1 MLDDHLHSDFRTQFV
16 REPANLRHFPA
27 LVLNADYRP
36 LSYYPLSLWPRQE
49 AIKAVFRKQP
59 LFVRNL
65 TPKEIAEADAVPV
78 SDLRDPQTLEERT
91 KSGKKNWLITLG
103 VCTHLGCVPTFG
115 AGDYG
120 GWFCP
125 CHGSHYDA
133 SGRIRKGPAPLNLV
147 VPEYD
152 YLSDTRVK
160 IG

>member
-1 MLDDHLHSDFRTQFV
+1 MLLGSVIV
-16 REPANLRHFPA
+16 RASR
-27 LVLNADYRP
+27 
-36 LSYYPLSLWPRQE
+36 
-49 AIKAVFRKQP
+49 
-59 LFVRNL
+59 
-65 TPKEIAEADAVPV
+65 
-78 SDLRDPQTLEERT
+78 
-91 KSGKKNWLITLG
+91 
-103 VCTHLGCVPTFG
+103 VPTFG